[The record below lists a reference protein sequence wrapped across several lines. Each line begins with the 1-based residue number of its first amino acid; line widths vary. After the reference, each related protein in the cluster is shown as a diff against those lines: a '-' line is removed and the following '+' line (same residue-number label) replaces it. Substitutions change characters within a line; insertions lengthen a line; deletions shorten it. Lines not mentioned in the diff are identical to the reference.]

1 MLSIARMLTIGA
13 FIEIFAA
20 NTCARAGQRAH
31 EEIGGQDLGGDP

>member
-13 FIEIFAA
+13 FIEILQQ

-31 EEIGGQDLGGDP
+31 EEIGEQDLGGDP